1 MIPKTISHYR
11 IIEKIG
17 SGGMGDV
24 YLAEDT
30 RLGRRVALKVLSS
43 QFAGDDERL
52 LRFEQE
58 ARAASA
64 LNHPNI
70 ITIHEV
76 GHENGTRFIATEVIE
91 GETLRHRIS
100 RAKMGIRDV
109 LEVAIQTAGA
119 LDAAHKIGIVHRDIK
134 PENIMLRP
142 DGYVKVL
149 DFGIVKL
156 TERFNEQHFNNSEA
170 MDEQTVILVQ
180 TESNVVMGSPSY
192 MSPEQARGLLVD
204 ARTDIFSLGVVI
216 YEMVAG
222 KRPFEGET
230 LSDVIVSILD
240 RNYVPLARH
249 SDEVPEAL
257 EWIVA
262 KALRKDREER
272 YQSAKELLHDL
283 RALKQRVE
291 FENELGRS
299 VNASPVFTS
308 RMTQSTVAT
317 SRTVSVS
324 SSELES
330 RKTSS
335 AEYIVTEIRQHKKA
349 VAILLVASLLAA
361 AALWYYLNRSSVL
374 TERDTVL
381 IADIV
386 NTTGDP
392 VFDGTLKQALAVQL
406 EQSPFLNIF
415 SDERVRETLRYM
427 SRSPDERLTKELARE
442 VSRRQGLK
450 ALLTG
455 AISSLGSNYVISLE
469 AMNPFTGDVIA
480 REQVEAESK
489 EQVLRSL
496 GTAASKLRERL
507 GESLR
512 TIERYDAPI
521 EQATTSSLEALK
533 AFSLGNEQHNKAKYL
548 EAIPFYQRAI
558 ELDKDFA
565 LAYTR
570 LAVAYDNTR
579 QQELASQMAT
589 RAFELRDRVSER
601 EKLYISW
608 RYYSSATRE
617 LEKAIEVLELW
628 KQTYPRDTEPFN
640 TLSNSYIQIGQF
652 DRAVD
657 EAREAIRL
665 NPNRPQPYSNLG
677 LALICAGRLDDAK
690 QVYEQ
695 AFAQN
700 LDATSFHW
708 GLYLIALIEG
718 NSEVMQKQVEWMSGR
733 PNEYESL
740 DWQAKTATFWGQ
752 FRNARELSG
761 RAVSLAEQ
769 NNVREIASQYAL
781 RAVLR
786 EAVAGKC
793 DSVKERVSEA
803 LDIARNTSSVEAA
816 ITLALCGELSLAQ
829 AMIDEQVRQ
838 NPKDSLLNSIFAP
851 TTRAAIELNRNPAQ
865 AIQILED
872 TTRYEAG
879 YAAGFWPTYIRG
891 LAYLRL
897 RSGAEAAAE
906 FRRVLDSRGL
916 NPNSN
921 VNILARLGLAR
932 AASLSGDRAASRKA
946 YEEFL
951 NVWKNADPDIPL
963 LQQARREYEGLK

>member
-11 IIEKIG
+11 ILEKIG

-43 QFAGDDERL
+43 QFARDDERL

-76 GHENGTRFIATEVIE
+76 GHESDTRFIATEVIE
-91 GETLRHRIS
+91 GETLRQRIA
-100 RAKMGIRDV
+100 RGKMSLRDV
-109 LEVAIQTAGA
+109 LDVAIQTAGA
-119 LDAAHKIGIVHRDIK
+119 LEAAHKVGIVHRDIK

-142 DGYVKVL
+142 DGYIKVL

-156 TERFNEQHFNNSEA
+156 TERFAEQRFGGSET

-192 MSPEQARGLLVD
+192 MSPEQARGLSVD

-240 RNYVPLARH
+240 RSYVPLSRH
-249 SDEVPEAL
+249 SEQVPETL
-257 EWIVA
+257 ELIVA
-262 KALRKDREER
+262 KALHKDREER
-272 YQSAKELLHDL
+272 YQSAKELLQDL

-291 FENELGRS
+291 FENELERS
-299 VNASPVFTS
+299 INDKSVFTS
-308 RMTQSTVAT
+308 RYTQAT
-317 SRTVSVS
+317 IATAKTEAIS
-324 SSELES
+324 SGELEA

-335 AEYIVTEIRQHKKA
+335 AEYIITEIRQHKRA
-349 VAILLVASLLAA
+349 AAIILISFALAA
-361 AALWYYLNRSSVL
+361 AALWYYLRKTSVL

-415 SDERVRETLRYM
+415 SDDRVRETLRYM

-496 GTAASKLRERL
+496 GSAASKLRERL

-533 AFSLGNEQHNKAKYL
+533 AFSMGNEQHNKARYL
-548 EAIPFYQRAI
+548 EAIPFYLRAV

-579 QQELASQMAT
+579 QQELASEMAT
-589 RAFELRDRVSER
+589 KAFELRERVSER

-628 KQTYPRDTEPFN
+628 KQTYPRDTEPYN
-640 TLSNSYIQIGQF
+640 TLANSYIQIGQF
-652 DRAVD
+652 ERATA
-657 EAREAIRL
+657 EAREAIQL
-665 NPNRPQPYSNLG
+665 NPNRPQPYSNLA
-677 LALICAGRLDDAK
+677 LAFICTGRLDDAK
-690 QVYEQ
+690 RVYEQ
-695 AFAQN
+695 AFAQG
-700 LDATSFHW
+700 LDSTSFHS
-708 GLYLIALIEG
+708 GLYWISLMEG
-718 NSEVMQKQVEWMSGR
+718 DPETMQKQVDWMSGR
-733 PNEYESL
+733 SNEYESI

-752 FRNARELSG
+752 FQKARALSE
-761 RAVSLAEQ
+761 RAASLAEQ

-793 DSVKERVSEA
+793 DRPKERVAEA
-803 LDIARNTSSVEAA
+803 LKIARNTSTVEAA
-816 ITLALCGELSLAQ
+816 ITLALCGELSQ
-829 AMIDEQVRQ
+829 A
-838 NPKDSLLNSIFAP
+838 
-851 TTRAAIELNRNPAQ
+851 
-865 AIQILED
+865 
-872 TTRYEAG
+872 
-879 YAAGFWPTYIRG
+879 
-891 LAYLRL
+891 
-897 RSGAEAAAE
+897 
-906 FRRVLDSRGL
+906 
-916 NPNSN
+916 
-921 VNILARLGLAR
+921 
-932 AASLSGDRAASRKA
+932 DRKS
-946 YEEFL
+946 
-951 NVWKNADPDIPL
+951 VV
-963 LQQARREYEGLK
+963 